1 MAESPEQAERIL
13 SRRTTGGTISMW
25 GTMHVNRLTRKVIGW
40 IVDTWTESGI
50 EPHLTPRMLWVSRE
64 DGKFCNMGLEVGVR
78 SVVRVFDEATD
89 IEPHRAAFIKT
100 TLALWE
106 QEWLDQGTPGL

>member
-13 SRRTTGGTISMW
+13 SRRTVGGSISMW
-25 GTMHVNRLTRKVIGW
+25 GTMHVNRHNRRVVGW

-64 DGKFCNMGLEVGVR
+64 DGKFHNMGLQVDVR
-78 SVVRVFDEATD
+78 SVIRVFDEATN
-89 IEPHRAAFIKT
+89 IEPHRAAFIKA

-106 QEWLDQGTPGL
+106 QEWLEQGTPGL